1 MEQPTT
7 TPLSQEQIV
16 EQYLQSLSPL
26 ELQAYEIAKSHLGTS
41 FNIVKSN
48 GFIRGAKPLG
58 GQSPP

>member
-48 GFIRGAKPLG
+48 GFIRG
-58 GQSPP
+58 QSH